1 MDTKKIVLAILSTV
15 AKVAVLAVAL
25 IFIYKA
31 AVKAYDFGYAIFE
44 DKAVSEAPGREV
56 NVSIA
61 EGKSAKEIGEILE
74 SKGLIKDATIF
85 YFQNLL
91 SSHRDKLMPGVYTL
105 NTSMAP
111 SEMMEIMSTVEETGT
126 EDGAEAE

>member
-1 MDTKKIVLAILSTV
+1 MDTKKIVLAILGTI
-15 AKVAVLAVAL
+15 AKIAVLAVAL
-25 IFIYKA
+25 VFIYKA

-91 SSHRDKLMPGVYTL
+91 SSHRDKLVPGMYTL
-105 NTSMAP
+105 NTSMTP
-111 SEMMEIMSTVEETGT
+111 SEMMEMMSTVEETGT
-126 EDGAEAE
+126 EDGAE

>member
-1 MDTKKIVLAILSTV
+1 MDTKKIVLAILSTI

-61 EGKSAKEIGEILE
+61 EGKSVKEIGEILE

-91 SSHRDKLMPGVYTL
+91 SSHRDKLMPGMYTL